1 MHIMLITILFVF
13 VLLLLAFAG
22 IAIKIIVRKNGQFK
36 RHCSSMDPYTGERA
50 GCICGGAHAGSQDE
64 THPAGKKCHRRDYQ
78 PLEVNE
84 ELRKEL

>member
-1 MHIMLITILFVF
+1 
-13 VLLLLAFAG
+13 
-22 IAIKIIVRKNGQFK
+22 
-36 RHCSSMDPYTGERA
+36 MDPYTGERA